1 MLGGIIMKITKLMET
16 ATMMKSTDYQE
27 RFKAEYYQLA
37 IRADGL
43 DEMLK
48 KYKSGKLTFTPKCD
62 YELLYEQLVYMRQYQ
77 RILECRA
84 EIENVGLE
92 E

>member
-1 MLGGIIMKITKLMET
+1 MKLNDTV
-16 ATMMKSTDYQE
+16 ATMSSAD
-27 RFKAEYYQLA
+27 FKDRMRAEYYQLV

-48 KYKSGKLTFTPKCD
+48 KYKSGKLTFTPKCN

-84 EIENVGLE
+84 EIEGVIM
-92 E
+92 

>member
-1 MLGGIIMKITKLMET
+1 MKLNDTV
-16 ATMMKSTDYQE
+16 ATMNSAD
-27 RFKAEYYQLA
+27 FKDRMRAEYYQLV

-62 YELLYEQLVYMRQYQ
+62 
-77 RILECRA
+77 
-84 EIENVGLE
+84 
-92 E
+92 

>member
-1 MLGGIIMKITKLMET
+1 MKLNDTV
-16 ATMMKSTDYQE
+16 ATMNSAD
-27 RFKAEYYQLA
+27 FKDRMRAEYYQLV

-48 KYKSGKLTFTPKCD
+48 KYKSGKLTFTSKCD

-84 EIENVGLE
+84 EIEGVIM
-92 E
+92 

>member
-1 MLGGIIMKITKLMET
+1 MKLNDTVV
-16 ATMMKSTDYQE
+16 TMNSAD
-27 RFKAEYYQLA
+27 FKDRMRAEYYQLV

-84 EIENVGLE
+84 EIEGVIM
-92 E
+92 

>member
-1 MLGGIIMKITKLMET
+1 MKLNDTV
-16 ATMMKSTDYQE
+16 AMMKSAD
-27 RFKAEYYQLA
+27 FKDRMRVEYYQLVT
-37 IRADGL
+37 RADGL

-48 KYKSGKLTFTPKCD
+48 NYKSGNLKFTPKCD

-84 EIENVGLE
+84 EIEGVIM
-92 E
+92 

>member
-1 MLGGIIMKITKLMET
+1 MKLNDTV
-16 ATMMKSTDYQE
+16 ATMNSAD
-27 RFKAEYYQLA
+27 FKDRMRAEYYQLV

-62 YELLYEQLVYMRQYQ
+62 YELLYEQLIYMRQYQ

-84 EIENVGLE
+84 EIEGISL
-92 E
+92 

>member
-1 MLGGIIMKITKLMET
+1 MKLNDTV
-16 ATMMKSTDYQE
+16 ATMNSAD
-27 RFKAEYYQLA
+27 FKDRMRAEYYQLV

-84 EIENVGLE
+84 EIEGGIM
-92 E
+92 

>member
-1 MLGGIIMKITKLMET
+1 MKLNDTV
-16 ATMMKSTDYQE
+16 AMMNSVD
-27 RFKAEYYQLA
+27 FKDRMRGEYHQLA

-43 DEMLK
+43 EAMLK
-48 KYKSGKLTFTPKCD
+48 KYKDGQLPFAPKCD

-84 EIENVGLE
+84 EIENVIL
-92 E
+92 

>member
-1 MLGGIIMKITKLMET
+1 MKLNDTV
-16 ATMMKSTDYQE
+16 AMMTSAD
-27 RFKAEYYQLA
+27 FKDRMRAEYYQLV

-43 DEMLK
+43 DDMLK
-48 KYKSGKLTFTPKCD
+48 KYKSGKLTFTPRCN

-84 EIENVGLE
+84 EIEGVIM
-92 E
+92 

>member
-1 MLGGIIMKITKLMET
+1 MKLNDTV
-16 ATMMKSTDYQE
+16 ATMNSAD
-27 RFKAEYYQLA
+27 FKDRMRAEYYQLV

-48 KYKSGKLTFTPKCD
+48 KYKSGKLTFTPKCN
-62 YELLYEQLVYMRQYQ
+62 YELLYEQLIYMRQYQ

-84 EIENVGLE
+84 EIEGVIM
-92 E
+92 